1 MKFKKKRG
9 VQNFL
14 IKMEGLLTEVGLF
27 SKKGISFIFHTNPFQ
42 CCLFLSVWCVC
53 VCVCVCT
60 RVFIFIY
67 TISISI
73 CISQEDPS
81 LIESNQQIYDLQVNN
96 I

>member
-1 MKFKKKRG
+1 
-9 VQNFL
+9 
-14 IKMEGLLTEVGLF
+14 MEGLVTEVELF
-27 SKKGISFIFHTNPFQ
+27 SKKGISLILHTNPFQ

-53 VCVCVCT
+53 VCVYVCVCVCVCMC
-60 RVFIFIY
+60 VFIFIY